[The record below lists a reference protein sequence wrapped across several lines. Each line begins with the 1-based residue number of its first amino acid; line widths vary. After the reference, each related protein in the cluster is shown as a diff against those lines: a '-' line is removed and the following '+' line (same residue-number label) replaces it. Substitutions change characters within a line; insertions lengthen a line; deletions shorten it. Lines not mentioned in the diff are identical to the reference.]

1 MWPRLYLNLHSP
13 SSPSQ
18 SASHFCLPGLREPAG
33 ESCLL
38 CLLRAKVPPVRP
50 AGTQLCCVPAAAS
63 RHGIASC
70 PAVFGSRQGACL
82 PYLGSKRLLI
92 RRPVLY
98 FPLRPRVFLTAR
110 SPPYSWT
117 LHAQIHTMTSS
128 SSSPPPTSFL
138 EQTVSVISSV
148 AGYMRLPAMA
158 STGVA
163 AVLTSLLYFKQK

>member
-1 MWPRLYLNLHSP
+1 MPVTSAYLVCG
-13 SSPSQ
+13 SQ
-18 SASHFCLPGLREPAG
+18 Q
-33 ESCLL
+33 ESL
-38 CLLRAKVPPVRP
+38 V
-50 AGTQLCCVPAAAS
+50 CCVCFERKYHLSGLLGLNSAVFRQQAS